1 MNIKDLDSA
10 ARAVNH
16 VSFESM
22 RQMADAWHTVFN
34 QVHAIFG
41 DELLFDDPNMTA
53 LERVQ
58 SKINLMAIQY
68 KKSQKS
74 A

>member
-1 MNIKDLDSA
+1 MNTKDLDNA

-16 VSFESM
+16 ISFESM
-22 RQMADAWHTVFN
+22 RQMADAWYTVFE
-34 QVHAIFG
+34 QIHAIFG
-41 DELLFDDPNMTA
+41 DEILFEDTNTTA
-53 LERVQ
+53 LEIVQ
-58 SKINLMAIQY
+58 RKINLMAIQY